1 MKSLIYI
8 QEWKR
13 GYRDNGLGINGS
25 GNVRNLLFAL
35 HGAKRFIMDIT
46 IDKKIEHV
54 CKTIYDP
61 EIPQNIWDLGLVY
74 SIDIDDEKNVEVV
87 MTLTTPS
94 CPVGPEFLNTVQT
107 RVQEVEGID
116 RCNVELVW
124 DPPWDA
130 TMMSEEAQTMLGME
144 LNRPMLDGT
153 RAGGDG
159 HWE

>member
-1 MKSLIYI
+1 MNSQVLYK
-8 QEWKR
+8 
-13 GYRDNGLGINGS
+13 D
-25 GNVRNLLFAL
+25 VV
-35 HGAKRFIMDIT
+35 DC
-46 IDKKIEHV
+46 
-54 CKTIYDP
+54 CKTIQDP

-74 SIDIDDEKNVEVV
+74 SIEVEKRTKIDGDAREVLDEGKTFDENGETFMNATIV

-107 RVQEVEGID
+107 RVQEVKGID
-116 RCNVELVW
+116 RCTVDLVW

-130 TMMSEEAQTMLGME
+130 SMMSEESQMMLGME

-159 HWE
+159 GWE

>member
-1 MKSLIYI
+1 MNSQVLYK
-8 QEWKR
+8 
-13 GYRDNGLGINGS
+13 DVVN
-25 GNVRNLLFAL
+25 
-35 HGAKRFIMDIT
+35 
-46 IDKKIEHV
+46 V

-74 SIDIDDEKNVEVV
+74 SVEIENRNETNADAREMLDGKIPVNESGETFMNATIV

-94 CPVGPEFLNTVQT
+94 CPVGPEFLNTVKT
-107 RVQEVEGID
+107 RVQGVKGID
-116 RCNVELVW
+116 RCTVDLVW

-130 TMMSEEAQTMLGME
+130 SMMSEEAQTMLGME

-159 HWE
+159 GWE

>member
-1 MKSLIYI
+1 
-8 QEWKR
+8 
-13 GYRDNGLGINGS
+13 
-25 GNVRNLLFAL
+25 
-35 HGAKRFIMDIT
+35 MDIT

-61 EIPQNIWDLGLVY
+61 EIPHNIWELGLIY
-74 SIDIDDEKNVEVV
+74 SVDVDRDNNVNIK

-94 CPVGPEFLNTVQT
+94 CPVGPEFLNTVKT
-107 RVQEVEGID
+107 RVQSVEGID

-130 TMMSEEAQTMLGME
+130 SMMSEEAQTMLGME

-153 RAGGDG
+153 RAGGR
-159 HWE
+159 EIII

>member
-1 MKSLIYI
+1 MNSQVLYK
-8 QEWKR
+8 
-13 GYRDNGLGINGS
+13 DVVN
-25 GNVRNLLFAL
+25 
-35 HGAKRFIMDIT
+35 
-46 IDKKIEHV
+46 V

-74 SIDIDDEKNVEVV
+74 SVEIENRNETNGDAREMLDGKIPVNESGETFMNATIV

-94 CPVGPEFLNTVQT
+94 CPVGPEFLNTVKT
-107 RVQEVEGID
+107 RVQGVKGID
-116 RCNVELVW
+116 RCTVDLVW

-130 TMMSEEAQTMLGME
+130 SMMSEEAQTMLGME

-159 HWE
+159 SWE